1 MVGLIIRAVICPPL
15 LGILQ
20 EDEALMVFTIEL
32 VAPVKIAVFFT
43 IMSFPSLIEGEN
55 GEPFE
60 IEIEYSV
67 ETKGT
72 KITKKRRSLN
82 HPSLVFI

>member
-1 MVGLIIRAVICPPL
+1 MVGPIIRVVTCPPL
-15 LGILQ
+15 LDILQ
-20 EDEALMVFTIEL
+20 EDEALTVFTVDL
-32 VAPVKIAVFFT
+32 VAPAKIAVFFT
-43 IMSFPSLIEGEN
+43 IMSFPSLIERDN

-67 ETKGT
+67 EAKGT